1 MFKII
6 SKLLSI
12 KSTILCLCLPTEGVH
27 AGNWG
32 TYYKCDTPV
41 WTVENLFQHLSQ
53 NEQVRAGNRTV
64 GARNDEI
71 VTKNGKV

>member
-1 MFKII
+1 MLYCIVLYCIVLFKII
-6 SKLLSI
+6 SKLPGI
-12 KSTILCLCLPTEGVH
+12 KHTGLGVHQCLCFPTEGVH

-53 NEQVRAGNRTV
+53 NEQVRMRM
-64 GARNDEI
+64 
-71 VTKNGKV
+71 